1 MPRASRA
8 ARTGPLTAQQAAPR
22 NLWEGLRGRQA
33 RGWGLC
39 WRQACAKCRLPG
51 QQENIRCRAR
61 WGLNLEC
68 GWGLRSWFPGGSCQ
82 QVPWDTREG
91 TAEALSSQRAMV
103 AGFWMWTGPSKHKG
117 AMEQGP
123 ARAWLSRRS
132 WSEQGH
138 RTRGPLGTASLLARV
153 LPHVLAEGPGGSQR
167 GHPCRNRR
175 VYLAHLLPGPTCP
188 AL

>member
-1 MPRASRA
+1 
-8 ARTGPLTAQQAAPR
+8 
-22 NLWEGLRGRQA
+22 
-33 RGWGLC
+33 
-39 WRQACAKCRLPG
+39 
-51 QQENIRCRAR
+51 
-61 WGLNLEC
+61 
-68 GWGLRSWFPGGSCQ
+68 
-82 QVPWDTREG
+82 
-91 TAEALSSQRAMV
+91 
-103 AGFWMWTGPSKHKG
+103 MWTGPSKHKG

-175 VYLAHLLPGPTCP
+175 VYLAHLLPGPMCP